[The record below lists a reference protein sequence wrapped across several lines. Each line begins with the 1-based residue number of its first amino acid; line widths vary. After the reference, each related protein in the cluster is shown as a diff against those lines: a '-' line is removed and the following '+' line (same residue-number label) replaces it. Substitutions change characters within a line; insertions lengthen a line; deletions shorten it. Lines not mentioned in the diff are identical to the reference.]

1 MKAHNISQ
9 DYHDL
14 QSLLSKD
21 VELIKTEFNADYAK
35 LIIEDFSD
43 SFDGA
48 LLANNFFDLYL
59 KEGGKQFVLDFIAT
73 YLNYNKGDGPGKV
86 HSSRIPVFTKDKQ
99 YHLDLLQN
107 ILLDAKLGDT
117 STHVLINSIID
128 TVS

>member
-59 KEGGKQFVLDFIAT
+59 WDFHYKQ
-73 YLNYNKGDGPGKV
+73 K
-86 HSSRIPVFTKDKQ
+86 
-99 YHLDLLQN
+99 
-107 ILLDAKLGDT
+107 
-117 STHVLINSIID
+117 
-128 TVS
+128 